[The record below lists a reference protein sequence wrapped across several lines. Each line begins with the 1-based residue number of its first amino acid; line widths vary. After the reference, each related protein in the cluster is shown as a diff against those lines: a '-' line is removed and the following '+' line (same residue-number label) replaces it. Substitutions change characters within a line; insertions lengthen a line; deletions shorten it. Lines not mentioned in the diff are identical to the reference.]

1 MCSRHMSGLDLNY
14 ATVIPS
20 KFFLI
25 LPLLSD
31 STRIIQ
37 GRIALDIVLT
47 RSVNK
52 QQINYYV

>member
-1 MCSRHMSGLDLNY
+1 MSGLDLNY